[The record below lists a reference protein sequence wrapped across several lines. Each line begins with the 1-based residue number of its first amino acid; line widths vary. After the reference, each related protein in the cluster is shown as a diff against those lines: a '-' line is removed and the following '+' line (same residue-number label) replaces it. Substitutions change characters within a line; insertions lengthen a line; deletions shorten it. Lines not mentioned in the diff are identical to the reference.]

1 MFQILLVDDDA
12 DVRKVV
18 KKILEKAG
26 YSVIAVDNGLS
37 ALSELSEHHFDL
49 LLSDAS
55 MPQYSGFDLL
65 KAVRAKQKHQD
76 LVIAMLTGRRDI
88 EDIKKAVELGAND
101 YIVKPVDPQVLVA
114 KIQKLLE
121 HKKENPTLIQLPD
134 RIEVNFE
141 ASLLCPMKMKTIGLG
156 GFSAVS
162 KYPLQ
167 VGQDFYL
174 NIDVFEY
181 ELLPKV
187 RIVSSLPDPQ
197 SPQQF
202 ILQGLFIEMD
212 ETLKNE
218 IRKCILSYKAS

>member
-18 KKILEKAG
+18 KKILEKSG
-26 YSVIAVDNGLS
+26 YNVIAVDNGLS
-37 ALSELSEHHFDL
+37 ALSELNEHHFDL

-65 KAVRAKQKHQD
+65 KTVRSKPKHQD
-76 LVIAMLTGRRDI
+76 LVIAMLTGRREL
-88 EDIKKAVELGAND
+88 EDIKRAVELGAND

-114 KIQKLLE
+114 KIQRLLE
-121 HKKENPTLIQLPD
+121 HKKENPALIQLPD
-134 RIEVNFE
+134 RVEVDFE
-141 ASLLCPMKMKTIGLG
+141 ASLQCPMKMKSIGLS
-156 GFSAVS
+156 GFSATS

-174 NIDVFEY
+174 NIEALNY

-187 RIVSSLPDPQ
+187 RIISNIPDPNN
-197 SPQQF
+197 PQIF
-202 ILQGLFIEMD
+202 LLQGLFLEMD
-212 ETLKNE
+212 EQLKNE
-218 IRKCILSYKAS
+218 IRKCIQSYNAA